1 MGAPLRR
8 VQGPVKHLSWGV
20 ECEPTS
26 YELQANELLVVSQ
39 AAASCEPTSCQ
50 LQLWAKELQV
60 YHIMICKFRTNKL
73 PSCKPTNKQVT
84 SMQVNDLRGWVKQTS
99 FKQSF

>member
-26 YELQANELLVVSQ
+26 YELQANELLVASQ
-39 AAASCEPTSCQ
+39 AVASCEPTSCQ
-50 LQLWAKELQV
+50 LQVVGQGVASLPHYDLQVSNQQASELQT
-60 YHIMICKFRTNKL
+60 YE
-73 PSCKPTNKQVT
+73 
-84 SMQVNDLRGWVKQTS
+84 QTS
-99 FKQSF
+99 YKYAS